1 MAMPLRRCGAELGE
15 PVVVRPENLGQQRTV
30 RHAVQQQTD
39 RGIDDADVDSVGI
52 HILEVV
58 LRDVTST
65 PDVIKGRG
73 ADQLFRR
80 LKPHTCL
87 CPAGH
92 PNTPVAI
99 AEPPIAIILADKLWD
114 PVLER
119 RLSSARP
126 QVRWLKHVIVR

>member
-1 MAMPLRRCGAELGE
+1 MMAIGGSAMATGVSGWPAGHRQVCGSRRRNSWSAPRPLITA
-15 PVVVRPENLGQQRTV
+15 
-30 RHAVQQQTD
+30 A
-39 RGIDDADVDSVGI
+39 A
-52 HILEVV
+52 
-58 LRDVTST
+58 

-119 RLSSARP
+119 RLGSARP